1 LSLLLGVKMMST
13 TTNQGD
19 ICFATA
25 PCTLGVLLLAQ
36 SSHGVCAVF
45 FGDDDK
51 LLVQQL
57 QRAFPDAQLQQ
68 AQTVLKA
75 ALAEVMA
82 VLENPKT
89 LCLLPLDTGGSAFER
104 QVWQALRQIAPGATA
119 SYSEIA
125 ECIGKPRA
133 VRAVASACARNRLAL
148 LIPCHRVVRRDGALA
163 GYRWGVE
170 RKRMLLA
177 QETVL

>member
-1 LSLLLGVKMMST
+1 V
-13 TTNQGD
+13 
-19 ICFATA
+19 I
-25 PCTLGVLLLAQ
+25 
-36 SSHGVCAVF
+36 
-45 FGDDDK
+45 
-51 LLVQQL
+51 
-57 QRAFPDAQLQQ
+57 
-68 AQTVLKA
+68 
-75 ALAEVMA
+75 A

-89 LCLLPLDTGGSAFER
+89 LCLLPLDTGASAFEQ
-104 QVWQALRQIAPGATA
+104 QVWQALRQIAPGATL

-125 ECIGKPRA
+125 RRIGKPGA

-177 QETVL
+177 QEAQKT